1 MLLPHQ
7 TFCSISTILVTYT
20 AYSILIGRRISIL
33 LYTTYI
39 LRILKNQVFWYFFV
53 RLIFQK
59 TEYSI
64 VYKVLIYYHISMS
77 DVDVLEMEIQ
87 NMKNDISEIKEDL
100 KEIKNMFNK
109 LDDRYPT
116 RREFKTVVS
125 VIWFVATVLWV
136 IATILSLSK

>member
-1 MLLPHQ
+1 
-7 TFCSISTILVTYT
+7 
-20 AYSILIGRRISIL
+20 
-33 LYTTYI
+33 
-39 LRILKNQVFWYFFV
+39 
-53 RLIFQK
+53 
-59 TEYSI
+59 
-64 VYKVLIYYHISMS
+64 
-77 DVDVLEMEIQ
+77 
-87 NMKNDISEIKEDL
+87 L

>member
-1 MLLPHQ
+1 
-7 TFCSISTILVTYT
+7 
-20 AYSILIGRRISIL
+20 
-33 LYTTYI
+33 
-39 LRILKNQVFWYFFV
+39 
-53 RLIFQK
+53 
-59 TEYSI
+59 
-64 VYKVLIYYHISMS
+64 MS

-125 VIWFVATVLWV
+125 VI
-136 IATILSLSK
+136 